1 MKQDYLQIRV
11 MELAPQVFV
20 SGQIFEEDVRLL
32 AKQGCRTIVCIEPD
46 SDTAGQPKS
55 TDLARVAD
63 EEGVIFLHFPVE
75 PGSVTPSD
83 AETFRVACEPL
94 KRPMH
99 VFSRSVAHAIR
110 LWEMSE

>member
-32 AKQGCRTIVCIEPD
+32 AKQGCRSIVCAEPD
-46 SDTAGQPKS
+46 SDAPGQPQS
-55 TDLARVAD
+55 ADLARVAAD
-63 EEGVIFLHFPVE
+63 EGVTFVHFPVE
-75 PGSVTPSD
+75 PGAISAED
-83 AETFRVACEPL
+83 AEAFARVCEPL
-94 KRPMH
+94 KRPVH

-110 LWEMSE
+110 LWEKSE

>member
-20 SGQIFEEDVRLL
+20 SGQIFEEDVRML
-32 AKQGCRTIVCIEPD
+32 AKQGCRSIVCTEPD
-46 SDTAGQPKS
+46 SDVPGQPQS
-55 TDLARVAD
+55 ADLARVAA
-63 EEGVIFLHFPVE
+63 EEGVVFVHFPVE
-75 PGSVTPSD
+75 PGAVTAESAD
-83 AETFRVACEPL
+83 AFGKACEPL
-94 KRPMH
+94 QRPVH

>member
-32 AKQGCRTIVCIEPD
+32 AKQGCRSIVCTEPD
-46 SDTAGQPKS
+46 SEVPGQPQS
-55 TDLARVAD
+55 ADLARVA
-63 EEGVIFLHFPVE
+63 EEENVTFVYLPVE
-75 PGSVTPSD
+75 PGSVSPAD
-83 AETFRVACEPL
+83 AEAFGRACESL
-94 KRPMH
+94 KRPVH

>member
-32 AKQGCRTIVCIEPD
+32 AKQGCRSIVCAEPD
-46 SDTAGQPKS
+46 SGAAGQPQS
-55 TDLARVAD
+55 ADLARVAK
-63 EEGVIFLHFPVE
+63 EEGLEFLHFPVE
-75 PGSVTPSD
+75 PGSVTADD
-83 AETFRVACEPL
+83 AAAFGQACEPL
-94 KRPMH
+94 KRPVH
-99 VFSRSVAHAIR
+99 VFSRSVAHAIK

>member
-1 MKQDYLQIRV
+1 

-32 AKQGCRTIVCIEPD
+32 AKQGCRTIVCAEPD
-46 SDTAGQPKS
+46 SDVAGQPQS
-55 TDLARVAD
+55 ADLARVAE
-63 EEGVIFLHFPVE
+63 EEGVVFLHFPVE
-75 PGSVTPSD
+75 PGSVTPD
-83 AETFRVACEPL
+83 TAKAFARACEPL

>member
-32 AKQGCRTIVCIEPD
+32 AKQGCRTIVCTEPD
-46 SDTAGQPKS
+46 SDAAGQPQS
-55 TDLARVAD
+55 ADLARVAE
-63 EEGVIFLHFPVE
+63 EEGVVFLYFPVE
-75 PGSVTPSD
+75 PGSVTAED
-83 AETFRVACEPL
+83 AASFGKACEPL
-94 KRPMH
+94 KRPIH

-110 LWEMSE
+110 LWEMGE